1 MNEPTNPISGRS
13 SFDPPMEAEW
23 HRMIREAAYLRAEKR
38 GFTPGQELDDW
49 LQAEQEC
56 RERL

>member
-1 MNEPTNPISGRS
+1 
-13 SFDPPMEAEW
+13 
-23 HRMIREAAYLRAEKR
+23 MIREAAYLRAEKR